1 MQIRISANFDSGAFV
16 STGGMGELA
25 ATPYSACVLTPI
37 SRVSSYG
44 PDAAGYRWLEVPAV
58 IRARPAAVVPG
69 RRPSYVSRTF
79 RKCGA
84 DYGPVL
90 DALRRILHGRRDD
103 DENRVDRRAPGP
115 AARLVVRVNVPDA
128 DAVAAVYANGCD
140 AVRRRRAAVS
150 ARRAR
155 DGDARRDALEA
166 RRRMARDHFIGY
178 FRCDRYGPLWNRLVA
193 DGLAYRPA

>member
-1 MQIRISANFDSGAFV
+1 M
-16 STGGMGELA
+16 
-25 ATPYSACVLTPI
+25 
-37 SRVSSYG
+37 
-44 PDAAGYRWLEVPAV
+44 PAV

-69 RRPSYVSRTF
+69 RPRPSYVSRTF

-90 DALRRILHGRRDD
+90 DALRRILHGRHDD
-103 DENRVDRRAPGP
+103 DDDANRVVRRASAA
-115 AARLVVRVNVPDA
+115 AARLVVRVNVPADA
-128 DAVAAVYANGCD
+128 DAVYANGCD
-140 AVRRRRAAVS
+140 AARRRRAAVS

-166 RRRMARDHFIGY
+166 RRRMARDHLIGY